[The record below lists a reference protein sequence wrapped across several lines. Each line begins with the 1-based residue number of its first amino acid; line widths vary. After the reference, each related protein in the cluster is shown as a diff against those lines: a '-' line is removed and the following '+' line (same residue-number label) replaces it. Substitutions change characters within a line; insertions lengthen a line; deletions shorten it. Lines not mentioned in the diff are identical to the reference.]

1 MYTLEPTPPFRAKDP
16 GAVPGIMTRVF
27 PDIPDCQLNISSP
40 AGGNKTIPAHMPMAH
55 VIIYD
60 ISPKFV
66 DHNSRVNITVYG
78 QNFERNTTYC
88 HFSSHSSPVP
98 AIVQSHALVLCEFDG
113 SIVEPGPISVAVG
126 LSNLRPSVSTAAFT
140 LVTAPSISSI
150 FPKRGP
156 LEGGTTILIMGTGFI
171 DKIALYCHFDG
182 YSKVPAVR
190 LTGTMVNCKTPPS
203 RRGQTSEL
211 QLSINAS
218 IFSSN
223 SIDFLYQDM
232 PELGTISPPY
242 GDVGGGTTVYLHGR
256 SLNSSE
262 DHIECTF
269 GSVRALSTTIV
280 NATSAIVEPPPS
292 TTGPRGVQVKCTSG
306 GEVIT
311 SAELSYQYLLTPYTS
326 RITPQMG
333 LATSQTTV
341 LVDGTGFSDKYP
353 MTCNFGEVS
362 SSATVKSGSQVECI
376 APPQR
381 SGLVNLNV
389 AFGAS
394 PVGNSA
400 VVFKYI
406 AEPVLQQVIPPLGS
420 EMGSTR
426 LLIVGEQFSR
436 HADFNCA
443 FSREDDLVPVTTL
456 AFWVSEQSV
465 ICVTPR
471 NSPGPTV
478 LQLAVVEPRVFSVVP
493 PYSSGVSNITVVVN
507 GAGFIDSDLARC
519 SLGPTSVR
527 PIRVESDS
535 RIVCE
540 FPRQFHSGA
549 FPVRVT
555 MNNQD
560 FTTDTVLFT
569 LYPPIVVDY
578 ATPLYGLLD
587 KVDTRVDL
595 VGHNFHKLVALICQI
610 HVDDTIHTVT
620 ATYASPSLSTC
631 FVSAPTQPY
640 SINASV
646 SISARLLVKEVTHD
660 EVIFAAP
667 FLYLASPILLTSFPN
682 VLIST
687 GGQSIYFHGVNFA
700 PAVDM
705 VCQFESYFPYDRVPL
720 QVINSTNG
728 FCIAPE
734 RAPGPVE
741 VRICFKDQEQC
752 SSDSLVLSYVRLP
765 VVRSLMASGL
775 KSGNPLVTVVGKDF
789 YNVPMQCQ
797 FDGLTTPVTFVNRST
812 LVCPHSPLQD
822 RCTSFSLFVDG
833 INILEEPLEFCTW
846 MAPMVNMIRP
856 TAGPDKGGTRTLI
869 SGGPFTVNGG
879 YWCHFGEIHVR
890 AAYLSTT
897 QIFCISPPSQ
907 SRTVNF
913 SVSGNNFSEFDIPH
927 LRFTYRPAPVV
938 IAVNPTRGSQ
948 DGQYHVTIQG
958 LNFVRSAGLRC
969 RFGDSHIVA
978 GKWLSDTAITC
989 VVPSHSPGW
998 VDIQVT
1004 NNLQDYSV
1012 ETLRFEY
1019 VVSPIVLDFEPT
1031 TMYAQNPKEL
1041 TIFGRNFQNSTNLRC
1056 IIGNDLTIATFVS
1069 DTKLRCAPANLV
1081 ESAVVVGVIDLKL
1094 SMIGSFVKTRLKVL
1108 DDGVWYLRPRTTS
1121 VRGRTPLV
1129 LSRSRNDQPL
1139 NIEVYYGRFCLQPD
1153 RVCSELTPTD
1163 MTEPSTYK
1171 WFPPRWTGP
1180 DLMGVVEFFRVT
1192 NTSLTPSIPITTFPF
1207 RYHREVELS
1216 KLTPPIGSIA
1226 GGTIVTLV
1234 GAYFQDSRN
1243 LSCVLNGV
1251 AFTPAHFITDTMI
1264 SCTIPPFVSG
1274 PREIGVFVSLNG
1286 LEVSD
1291 TSLSFKYEE
1300 EPSVFSIFPVGGP
1313 VTGFTTVS
1321 VKGAYFFSTTRSV
1334 CSFGQHIVS
1343 AIVVSS
1349 TEVTCTVHPSS
1360 WNSEGSVLFRFSSN
1374 GQEFSKE
1381 KVSYLFY
1388 KVPSMLLLSPRV
1400 GSINGGTIITIS
1412 WSQVVPGEM
1421 LEHLTCE
1428 IGSFVVECNLISGTS
1443 VGLTVPQAP
1452 GGLEGP
1458 VKVRVSLNGQNYV
1471 EGSPFW
1477 YLKES
1482 DVYFNS
1488 SSTHRGGTIVKVDVS
1503 QVPPSGDIWCFFG
1516 DVRVGAQRLT
1526 PYQIG
1531 CKSPPFRPG
1540 QVKLTVQGEGIVGSS
1555 LSFTFL
1561 LDFEVESISPTR
1573 GSSAGGTEVNLTL
1586 STAVDVFIQ
1595 ERIMC
1600 RFGAI
1605 FVQAQTIQ
1613 KNQVT
1618 CVSPLGPQNEAR
1630 VQVSVSALGVSIST
1644 EFPLWFTYYDPP
1656 MILSVSPD
1664 SLKTTGGEMVI
1675 LSGKNFIAA
1684 STIQCL
1690 FSDSIL
1696 IPATFISSTSIT
1708 CIAPPRRRAGYVSLE
1723 MTTNGVDYTES
1734 YHSVYYFDYMDVL
1747 SVVPE
1752 LISTSGGTELYIKLA
1767 DGSTRHLR
1775 YSCKIGGQVVKAEY
1789 TNETHVGCRT
1799 PAVSKPSQVVVK
1811 ISNNDL
1817 DYSEFNLAF
1826 AYVDPL
1832 FVSRIYPVSGD
1843 IGGGQFVTII
1853 GGVFTAGAEN
1863 LQCRFGNTVVQ
1874 ATVLSSSTALCVAP

>member
-1 MYTLEPTPPFRAKDP
+1 
-16 GAVPGIMTRVF
+16 
-27 PDIPDCQLNISSP
+27 
-40 AGGNKTIPAHMPMAH
+40 
-55 VIIYD
+55 
-60 ISPKFV
+60 
-66 DHNSRVNITVYG
+66 
-78 QNFERNTTYC
+78 
-88 HFSSHSSPVP
+88 
-98 AIVQSHALVLCEFDG
+98 
-113 SIVEPGPISVAVG
+113 
-126 LSNLRPSVSTAAFT
+126 
-140 LVTAPSISSI
+140 
-150 FPKRGP
+150 
-156 LEGGTTILIMGTGFI
+156 
-171 DKIALYCHFDG
+171 
-182 YSKVPAVR
+182 
-190 LTGTMVNCKTPPS
+190 
-203 RRGQTSEL
+203 
-211 QLSINAS
+211 
-218 IFSSN
+218 
-223 SIDFLYQDM
+223 
-232 PELGTISPPY
+232 
-242 GDVGGGTTVYLHGR
+242 
-256 SLNSSE
+256 
-262 DHIECTF
+262 
-269 GSVRALSTTIV
+269 
-280 NATSAIVEPPPS
+280 
-292 TTGPRGVQVKCTSG
+292 
-306 GEVIT
+306 
-311 SAELSYQYLLTPYTS
+311 
-326 RITPQMG
+326 MG

-381 SGLVNLNV
+381 SGLVNMNV

-471 NSPGPTV
+471 YSPGPTV
-478 LQLAVVEPRVFSVVP
+478 LQLAVGDTLSSSRLLFNFTSTYICDE
-493 PYSSGVSNITVVVN
+493 SSGVSNITVVVN
-507 GAGFIDSDLARC
+507 GAGFIHSDLARC

-527 PIRVESDS
+527 PIRVERDS

-620 ATYASPSLSTC
+620 AIYASPSLSTC
-631 FVSAPTQPY
+631 FVSAPTQLN

-667 FLYLASPILLTSFPN
+667 FLYLASPIPLTAFPN

-734 RAPGPVE
+734 RPPGPVE

-765 VVRSLMASGL
+765 VVHTLRASGL
-775 KSGNPLVTVVGKDF
+775 KSGKSLVIVVGKGF
-789 YNVPMQCQ
+789 YNVSMQCQ
-797 FDGLTTPVTFVNRST
+797 FDGLRTPVTFVNQST

-822 RCTSFSLFVDG
+822 RCASFSLFVDG

-927 LRFTYRPAPVV
+927 LRFTYRPPPVV
-938 IAVNPTRGSQ
+938 IAVSPNRGSQ
-948 DGQYHVTIQG
+948 DGHYHVTIEG

-1321 VKGAYFFSTTRSV
+1321 VKGAYFFSTSRSV

-1400 GSINGGTIITIS
+1400 GSVNGGTIITIS

-1488 SSTHRGGTIVKVDVS
+1488 SSTQSDGLAAIRERNSAENYQLDSKNEILAESLNEPSTLPPKSSAGPVAVSVFNSAVDFEEPDTKLDYHSSPIVKSTSPRTDSRESMRVIDNTSIPDILYEIDPIEVVHMIPDSGPVRGGSVVVLEIDRVLDSGDNLMCHFGDNSVHAVQTKLGTIICRSPPAATPGQVLIGVTFQNRSPMSNGTHKFTYLLDEKITSFSPEIVMSSQPNVNLTIRGLNFYHNDVMATPLCQIDKAFSRASVVSSTQIICPPPQLSAGQYSVSVACDGVNFVTSASNITYITPVSITATQPLVVAASGGMQIELNGTGFVQGIAVECNFGRGKFIAGGDIVTSSTVVCETPSVGNYSQILSLSVSTNTSVSNEILVSFVAPIALISATPNVGFSRGGTIVKVDMS

-1561 LDFEVESISPTR
+1561 PDFKVESISPTR

-1586 STAVDVFIQ
+1586 SGAVDVFIQ
-1595 ERIMC
+1595 DKIMC

-1618 CVSPLGPQNEAR
+1618 CVSPLGPQNE
-1630 VQVSVSALGVSIST
+1630 GVVLAIAV
-1644 EFPLWFTYYDPP
+1644 DGDDVA
-1656 MILSVSPD
+1656 VSPVRFQYFASYELLSIEPRVG
-1664 SLKTTGGEMVI
+1664 SLNGNLTLLAV
-1675 LSGKNFIAA
+1675 
-1684 STIQCL
+1684 
-1690 FSDSIL
+1690 
-1696 IPATFISSTSIT
+1696 
-1708 CIAPPRRRAGYVSLE
+1708 LE
-1723 MTTNGVDYTES
+1723 N
-1734 YHSVYYFDYMDVL
+1734 
-1747 SVVPE
+1747 
-1752 LISTSGGTELYIKLA
+1752 I
-1767 DGSTRHLR
+1767 
-1775 YSCKIGGQVVKAEY
+1775 
-1789 TNETHVGCRT
+1789 
-1799 PAVSKPSQVVVK
+1799 
-1811 ISNNDL
+1811 
-1817 DYSEFNLAF
+1817 EF
-1826 AYVDPL
+1826 
-1832 FVSRIYPVSGD
+1832 
-1843 IGGGQFVTII
+1843 
-1853 GGVFTAGAEN
+1853 
-1863 LQCRFGNTVVQ
+1863 
-1874 ATVLSSSTALCVAP
+1874 